1 MFPEYRDLI
10 TRIKSQGTNQRFLSL
25 FEKHHEL
32 DHQIKSLE
40 HHDAGGIHAE
50 IETLK
55 KEKLH
60 IKDELYTILREEAA
74 AESK

>member
-10 TRIKSQGTNQRFLSL
+10 TRLKTEGNHARFLNL
-25 FEKHHEL
+25 FEKHNEL
-32 DHQIKSLE
+32 DHKIKALE
-40 HHDAGGIHAE
+40 SHDAGGIHAE

-60 IKDELYTILREEAA
+60 IKDELYTILRTEA
-74 AESK
+74 AESQ